1 MADLTLDVWQ
11 FVRLMVSMEESLEA
25 RSGGKGSGLKSLYDR
40 WEDIWV
46 DLDARLVDLGRR
58 DPNAF
63 ADLMM
68 DQEVVLEEV
77 STGEA
82 QLVVQELEKVVRQ
95 LKAKLSQTDAPDEV
109 EDLTFERD
117 ELTMVLKDLRKR

>member
-1 MADLTLDVWQ
+1 MAELTLDVWQ
-11 FVRLMVSMEESLEA
+11 FVRLMVSMEESLES
-25 RSGGKGSGLKSLYDR
+25 RGGGRGSGLKSLYDR

-46 DLDARLVDLGRR
+46 DLDAKLVDLGRR
-58 DPNAF
+58 DPSGF

-77 STGEA
+77 SSAEA
-82 QLVVQELEKVVRQ
+82 LLVVQELEKVVKQ
-95 LKAKLSQTDAPDEV
+95 LKAKLSQSDDPGDV

-117 ELTMVLKDLRKR
+117 ELILLLKDLRKR